1 MEVMKVH
8 FVSSNTKLTVLNNSD
23 FSGKPETCGWK
34 LLMLDFLFFV
44 IVSFLNVSATQF
56 ATSSATVL
64 ETKLEVLILYR
75 VENKNTSNCNTI

>member
-1 MEVMKVH
+1 
-8 FVSSNTKLTVLNNSD
+8 
-23 FSGKPETCGWK
+23 
-34 LLMLDFLFFV
+34 MLDFLFFV